1 MNVPPHPHIGLQ
13 TVTWLLRGNVLHRDS
28 LGSEQLIRPGQLNL
42 MTSGRGIAHAEESVI
57 GLADSQVLHG
67 VQLWVALPDAS
78 RHVAP
83 WFEHHAALP
92 QTALAGIGAARLAVT
107 VFVGELAGVGSPA
120 TTFSPIVGAELTTE
134 GDQDAT
140 GTLPLRP
147 EFEHVIFVASGQA
160 EADGVLLA
168 PGQLLYLPTGLEN
181 ARVAARGGTSLFLLG
196 GVPLGEQLLMWWNF
210 VARTPDEIAAAT
222 ASWRRR
228 RVRRGGR
235 LPGQPAAGSPAGRR
249 EAATPALNQLT
260 RQLMPGS
267 PATQSRSSSCT
278 PGTLR
283 SPGSARQSPATG
295 LTSHTPIG
303 PPRSCQCCVAPCVV
317 APRVVAP
324 RVVAPRVDG
333 PRAQR
338 ARRTAVP

>member
-1 MNVPPHPHIGLQ
+1 MSTIEANPEVDDVPVPRKNDHEVTAARNAQVGGLAVRRLLPLRTRRSVGAWCFIDHYGPADTDGRTGMNVPPHPHIGLQ

-57 GLADSQVLHG
+57 GPADSQVLHG

-92 QTALAGIGAARLAVT
+92 QTALAGNGAGRLAVT

-181 ARVAARGGTSLFLLG
+181 APVAARGGTTLFLLG
-196 GVPLGEQLLMWWNF
+196 GLPLGEQLLMWWNF

-222 ASWRRR
+222 ASWSAGEFGA
-228 RVRRGGR
+228 VGGYQGNPLPAPPLDVAR
-235 LPGQPAAGSPAGRR
+235 L
-249 EAATPALNQLT
+249 
-260 RQLMPGS
+260 
-267 PATQSRSSSCT
+267 
-278 PGTLR
+278 LR
-283 SPGSARQSPATG
+283 
-295 LTSHTPIG
+295 
-303 PPRSCQCCVAPCVV
+303 PRSIS
-317 APRVVAP
+317 
-324 RVVAPRVDG
+324 
-333 PRAQR
+333 
-338 ARRTAVP
+338 